1 MPFKKI
7 PVELKSLARSHA
19 QSAVKTL
26 QGIMINKKSQDSARV
41 AAAIA
46 LLDRGY
52 GRPKQS
58 HEHGGVDGVDEIR
71 ITIRNITEERKQ
83 KT

>member
-1 MPFKKI
+1 MARKKI
-7 PVELKSLARSHA
+7 PIELKSLARSHA
-19 QSAVKTL
+19 ESAVKTL
-26 QGIMINKKSQDSARV
+26 QGIMINRKCQDSARV

-52 GRPKQS
+52 GKPKQS
-58 HEHGGVDGVDEIR
+58 HEHGGIGGTDEIR
-71 ITIRNITEERKQ
+71 ITIRNIVEERRK

>member
-1 MPFKKI
+1 MARKKI
-7 PVELKSLARSHA
+7 PIELKSLARSHA
-19 QSAVKTL
+19 ESAVKTL
-26 QGIMINKKSQDSARV
+26 QGIMINRKSQDSARV

-52 GRPKQS
+52 GKPKQS
-58 HEHGGVDGVDEIR
+58 HEHGGPDGTDEIR

-83 KT
+83 K